1 MKGAER
7 DVLISIRGIQQDDEG
22 QDQII
27 ELTTAGT
34 LWRDGDTVCISYVE
48 TEMTGLEGVKP
59 PSASRRIRLSW
70 SGRANCRAP

>member
-48 TEMTGLEGVKP
+48 TEMTGLEGVKTTF
-59 PSASRRIRLSW
+59 RIEEDKVVMVRE
-70 SGRANCRAP
+70 G